1 MVKVDWSERRSFI
14 RAKRILS
21 IEYQLI
27 KSARRKVNPAW
38 HLSTT
43 QDMSLGGLTF
53 FTDVEFRPGDILEVR
68 VVMSGVLDI
77 FKGPCKVIRADRK
90 KAGAYYLTAVQFINN
105 HLKSRSAKSYSAPT
119 QYIRNKR
126 GRGRSAKRI

>member
-27 KSARRKVNPAW
+27 KSARRKIDPAW

-68 VVMSGVLDI
+68 VRFASAEALFPKPKSHRDSAFCAMENRGDASGS
-77 FKGPCKVIRADRK
+77 K
-90 KAGAYYLTAVQFINN
+90 KEPFL
-105 HLKSRSAKSYSAPT
+105 
-119 QYIRNKR
+119 
-126 GRGRSAKRI
+126 

>member
-27 KSARRKVNPAW
+27 KSARRKIDPAW

-105 HLKSRSAKSYSAPT
+105 HLKSRSAKSYT
-119 QYIRNKR
+119 QMPQATRKH
-126 GRGRSAKRI
+126 RGRSAKRMI

>member
-1 MVKVDWSERRSFI
+1 MVKLDWSERRSFV

-27 KSARRKVNPAW
+27 KSARRKINPAW

-90 KAGAYYLTAVQFINN
+90 KSGAYYLTAVQFINS
-105 HLKSRSAKSYSAPT
+105 HLKSRSAKSYT
-119 QYIRNKR
+119 QIPQATRKY
-126 GRGRSAKRI
+126 RGRSAKRI